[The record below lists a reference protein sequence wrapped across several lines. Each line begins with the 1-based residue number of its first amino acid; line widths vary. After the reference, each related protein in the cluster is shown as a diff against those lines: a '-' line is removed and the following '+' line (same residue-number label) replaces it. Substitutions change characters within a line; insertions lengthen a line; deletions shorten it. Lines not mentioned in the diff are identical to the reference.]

1 MDEFEEGKQKFLELV
16 TSLDGTVE
24 VVIPTTPSQSLFKI
38 SLSKGVNRTYITV
51 HEDDIL
57 DLPEVSSVQ
66 EKTTALLQET
76 IKALRAVKGNT
87 GYICNGSIRLLAP
100 YPCDKSLPSTLKKSK
115 KICGTPVLPIDLW
128 NMLLL

>member
-16 TSLDGTVE
+16 TALDGTVE

-38 SLSKGVNRTYITV
+38 SLSKGANRTYITV

-66 EKTTALLQET
+66 EKTTALLRET
-76 IKALRAVKGNT
+76 IGAL
-87 GYICNGSIRLLAP
+87 
-100 YPCDKSLPSTLKKSK
+100 
-115 KICGTPVLPIDLW
+115 
-128 NMLLL
+128 

>member
-76 IKALRAVKGNT
+76 IKA
-87 GYICNGSIRLLAP
+87 I
-100 YPCDKSLPSTLKKSK
+100 
-115 KICGTPVLPIDLW
+115 
-128 NMLLL
+128 